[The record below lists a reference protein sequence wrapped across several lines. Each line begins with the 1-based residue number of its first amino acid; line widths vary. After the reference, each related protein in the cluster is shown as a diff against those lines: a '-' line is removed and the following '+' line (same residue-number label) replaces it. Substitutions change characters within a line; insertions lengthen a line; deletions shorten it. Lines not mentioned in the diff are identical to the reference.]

1 MFGSRS
7 NRDGR
12 CRRLWPRWRAVD
24 VVRDQAEPSLG
35 WATSASVSACAPSIE
50 VMRGLDLSAML
61 QVARGADPDSVPQIV
76 RELAGRLLNASDVVL
91 YLVDFAQVSLEP
103 VPDPAAH
110 ATAPPASETVLGTMA
125 GRAFLTQR
133 PVLAGRE
140 DGVRVWV
147 PVIEGSDR
155 TGVLA
160 LTVPSSTDETVQAC
174 TDLGLLTGYLIAV
187 NTKATDV
194 YNVRRRRRSL
204 SLAASLQ
211 WDLLPPLVLRT
222 DRVVIAGLVEPAY
235 EVGGDCFDYAVNGS
249 TCDVAVF
256 DAMGHNLRSA
266 MIAALA
272 VGSCRHSRREGHTLE
287 MMHRELD
294 RALAAEFQDLSFAT
308 GQLARIDLH
317 TGFFTFTNAGHPL
330 PLLVRNG
337 QVVRALSCRPTLPW
351 GLNGLLG
358 QPLNVTTAMEP
369 LEPGD
374 SILFY
379 SDGVIDAHSQSG
391 DTFGVIGLADFV
403 GRSASNELEPE
414 QVVRQLTRA
423 VLEHHENTLSDDATF
438 VLVQWSGT
446 N

>member
-1 MFGSRS
+1 
-7 NRDGR
+7 
-12 CRRLWPRWRAVD
+12 
-24 VVRDQAEPSLG
+24 
-35 WATSASVSACAPSIE
+35 
-50 VMRGLDLSAML
+50 MRGLDLSATL
-61 QVARGADPDSVPQIV
+61 QTARGADPDSVPQIV
-76 RELAGRLLNASDVVL
+76 RTLARQLLNASDVVL
-91 YLVDFAQVSLEP
+91 YLIDFAQVSLEP
-103 VPDPAAH
+103 VADPAVH
-110 ATAPPASETVLGTMA
+110 ADTPPASETVLGTMA
-125 GRAFLTQR
+125 GRAFLTQG

-160 LTVPSSTDETVQAC
+160 LTVPSSTDETVHAC

-194 YNVRRRRRSL
+194 YNLRRRRRSL

-266 MIAALA
+266 MIAALT
-272 VGSCRHSRREGHTLE
+272 VGSYRHSRREGHTLE

-294 RALAAEFQDLSFAT
+294 STMAAEFQDLSFAT
-308 GQLARIDLH
+308 GQLARIDLD
-317 TGFFTFTNAGHPL
+317 TGSLTFTNAGHPL

-351 GLNGLLG
+351 GLNSLLG
-358 QPLNVTTAMEP
+358 QPLNVTTAMES

-379 SDGVIDAHSQSG
+379 SDGVIDAHSHSG
-391 DTFGVIGLADFV
+391 DPFGVIGLSDFM

-423 VLEHHENTLSDDATF
+423 VLEHHQNKLADDATF
-438 VLVQWSGT
+438 VLVQWSRT
-446 N
+446 H

>member
-1 MFGSRS
+1 M
-7 NRDGR
+7 
-12 CRRLWPRWRAVD
+12 
-24 VVRDQAEPSLG
+24 
-35 WATSASVSACAPSIE
+35 T
-50 VMRGLDLSAML
+50 GLDLSATL
-61 QVARGADPDSVPQIV
+61 QAARGADPDSVPQIV
-76 RELAGRLLNASDVVL
+76 RELAGQLLNAADVVL
-91 YLVDFAQVSLEP
+91 YLIDFAQVSLEP
-103 VPDPAAH
+103 VPDTAAH
-110 ATAPPASETVLGTMA
+110 ATAPPERETVVGTMA
-125 GRAFLTQR
+125 GRAFLTQA
-133 PVLAGRE
+133 PVLAERDEGM
-140 DGVRVWV
+140 RVWV

-160 LTVPSSTDETVQAC
+160 LTVPSSTDEAVQAC

-249 TCDVAVF
+249 TCDIAMF

-272 VGSCRHSRREGHTLE
+272 VGSCRHSRREGHTLD
-287 MMHRELD
+287 MMHREID
-294 RALAAEFQDLSFAT
+294 STLATEYPDFSFAT
-308 GQLARIDLH
+308 GQLARIDLDR
-317 TGFFTFTNAGHPL
+317 GLLTFTNAGHPL

-337 QVVRALSCRPTLPW
+337 QVVRALSCLPTLPW

-358 QPLNVTTAMEP
+358 QPLNVTTATES

-379 SDGVIDAHSQSG
+379 SDGVIDAHSRSG
-391 DTFGVIGLADFV
+391 DPFGVIGLADFV

-414 QVVRQLTRA
+414 QIVRQLTGA
-423 VLEHHENTLSDDATF
+423 VLKHHQNKLADDAT
-438 VLVQWSGT
+438 VLLVQWSGT
-446 N
+446 H

>member
-1 MFGSRS
+1 MCPEHDARKPGGVEVPAR
-7 NRDGR
+7 
-12 CRRLWPRWRAVD
+12 
-24 VVRDQAEPSLG
+24 VR
-35 WATSASVSACAPSIE
+35 SIE
-50 VMRGLDLSAML
+50 PMKGLDLSATL
-61 QVARGADPDSVPQIV
+61 QVARGVDPDSVPKIV
-76 RELAGRLLNASDVVL
+76 RDLADQLLGASEVVL

-103 VPDPAAH
+103 VPDPEARAA
-110 ATAPPASETVLGTMA
+110 ARPASEAVLGTMA
-125 GRAFLTQR
+125 GRAFLTQE
-133 PVLAGRE
+133 PVLAERG

-160 LTVPSSTDETVQAC
+160 LTVPTSTDEIVQAC

-187 NTKATDV
+187 NTRSTDA

-249 TCDVAVF
+249 TCEVAVF

-294 RALAAEFQDLSFAT
+294 ATMAAEFPDLSFAT
-308 GQLARIDLH
+308 GQLARIDLD
-317 TGFFTFTNAGHPL
+317 TGVLTFTNAGHPL
-330 PLLVRNG
+330 PLLIRNG
-337 QVVRALSCRPTLPW
+337 QVVRPLVCRPTLPW
-351 GLNGLLG
+351 GLNGLRG
-358 QPLNVTTAMEP
+358 QPLEITTATES

-379 SDGVIDAHSQSG
+379 SDGVIDAHRYPG
-391 DTFGVIGLADFV
+391 EEFGVIGLSDFV
-403 GRSASNELEPE
+403 GRSASSELEPE

-423 VLEHHENTLSDDATF
+423 VLEHHEGNLADDATF
-438 VLVQWSGT
+438 VLVQWSGAR
-446 N
+446 